1 MIQFGLG
8 SKNMKTQAE
17 SLDEL
22 DDFIKTFG
30 IDYVVEKDL
39 KIIAKLADSNDKG
52 VRENSVK
59 IMAEVYKFIDDD
71 IWRILGDVT
80 PKVKGLL
87 E

>member
-1 MIQFGLG
+1 
-8 SKNMKTQAE
+8 MKTQAE